1 MVLQHTTR
9 RAVDR
14 RNVEREYAMND
25 PHVVALFYN
34 IDHGNSVNCDKAE
47 PLVVEEK
54 AFRLKVKDKKASFF
68 LKDHYAE
75 EAEAR
80 ESIEEYIRNWEFAA
94 CLQGGPDSFRLNY
107 ERPEIVD
114 RNPQTPPPGAVELYL
129 TPVIFPP
136 ASIAVSVSRVA
147 TSYPSPPADVSVTPD
162 VKTMYDRYLGYR
174 RGHEPIT
181 GMAYFCYTFIK
192 HLGKGLQAAARHFQ
206 ISKNVL
212 VKIRILSS
220 TKGGPSGARKYTG
233 VAMDLT
239 GEERRFLDEA
249 VKMIIRR
256 VAEKA
261 NAPGKNLVTIS
272 LCDLPPCG

>member
-1 MVLQHTTR
+1 
-9 RAVDR
+9 
-14 RNVEREYAMND
+14 MND
-25 PHVVALFYN
+25 PHVVALIYRVEHDN
-34 IDHGNSVNCDKAE
+34 TVNYEKAE

-174 RGHEPIT
+174 RGREPLT
-181 GMAYFCYTFIK
+181 GMAYFCVTILEWMAKEEIGRHKNRKIK
-192 HLGKGLQAAARHFQ
+192 KKGRDAAAEYFQ
-206 ISKNVL
+206 ISSSVL
-212 VKIRILSS
+212 NRIGKLS
-220 TKGGPSGARKYTG
+220 TERGGPSEARKREG
-233 VAMDLT
+233 VKQDLT
-239 GEERRFLDEA
+239 GNERRFLDEA
-249 VKMIIRR
+249 IKKIVRR

-261 NAPGKNLVTIS
+261 KAGKRELTKMTM
-272 LCDLPPCG
+272 CDLPPCK

>member
-1 MVLQHTTR
+1 
-9 RAVDR
+9 
-14 RNVEREYAMND
+14 MND

-34 IDHGNSVNCDKAE
+34 IDHGNSVNYDKAE

-68 LKDHYAE
+68 LKDHYAD

-174 RGHEPIT
+174 RGREPLT
-181 GMAYFCYTFIK
+181 GMAYFGVTILEWMAKEEIGRHNNRKIK
-192 HLGKGLQAAARHFQ
+192 KKGRDAATEYFQ
-206 ISKNVL
+206 VSKKVL
-212 VKIRILSS
+212 DRIGNLS
-220 TKGGPSGARKYTG
+220 TKRGGPSEARKREG
-233 VAMDLT
+233 VKQDLT
-239 GEERRFLDEA
+239 AAERRFLRKA
-249 VKMIIRR
+249 VEIMIRR
-256 VAEKA
+256 TTEKA
-261 NAPGKNLVTIS
+261 HAPGKNLVTIS